1 MTTRGQKRSNEIM
14 TTSTSDNGAVLD
26 MLTNDNTI
34 PNLEERTL
42 TDPAIAKDV
51 RSVRIEGPASAK
63 DQDTQISQSNDPASA
78 KDHSKLL
85 MTTSNTREI

>member
-1 MTTRGQKRSNEIM
+1 MPAN
-14 TTSTSDNGAVLD
+14 TSESGAVLN
-26 MLTNDNTI
+26 MLTSVNTTGNKTI
-34 PNLEERTL
+34 VEDSTQ